1 MTEAAPANPDHPL
14 GLFARAIGVITSP
27 KATFENIIKFPKAL
41 GILFLCAVVMGVGS
55 AAPQFTPEGQQAV
68 IDMQVNAAAARGREM
83 PQAQI
88 DGMQRFAP
96 YFGYFTIASLL
107 IFLPIITLFATALYW
122 ALFNI
127 VLGGTAS
134 FKQVFAVTAHSGVI
148 MALGILVG
156 LPFTMTSP
164 TMDMGGPFNLGAL
177 VPMLEE
183 TSRLAKLLSAIS
195 VFSIWGA
202 FVNAIG
208 LATLYRR
215 KVTGIFIAL
224 LIIQIGFAYIGT
236 LFRG

>member
-1 MTEAAPANPDHPL
+1 MTEAATASPDKPL
-14 GLFARAIGVITSP
+14 GLFARAIGIITSP
-27 KATFENIIKFPKAL
+27 KATFENIVKFPKAF
-41 GILFLCAVVMGVGS
+41 GILFLCAVLMGVGS

-68 IDMQVNAAAARGREM
+68 IDMQTRAAAAQGRELS
-83 PQAQI
+83 QQQL

-96 YFGYFTIASLL
+96 YFAYFTLGSLL
-107 IFLPIITLFATALYW
+107 IFLPIITLFASALYW

-134 FKQVFAVTAHSGVI
+134 FKQVFAITAHSGII
-148 MALGILVG
+148 MAVGILVG
-156 LPFTMTSP
+156 LPFTMTST
-164 TMDMGGPFNLGAL
+164 TMEMGGPFNLGAL

-183 TSRLAKLLSAIS
+183 TSLVAKLLAAIS

-224 LIIQIGFAYIGT
+224 LIVQIGFAYIGT